1 MVGTLDQ
8 YAEATIKRGSK
19 SFAAAARLLDP
30 DTRRDARLLYVW
42 CRHCDDMTDGQHY
55 GRGRLQ
61 TASPETL
68 ARLRAD
74 SLAAVAGAPAREAPY
89 QALAEVCS
97 RHPVRPALVEAHVR
111 GFELDAAGWQPQS
124 LQDTL
129 QYSAHVAG
137 SVGTM
142 MALIMGVRD
151 QPTLCRACDLGL
163 AFQLTNIA
171 RDVVEDAR
179 AGRCY
184 LPADWLDKAG
194 LEVSD
199 LADGTRRETVFPLA
213 HRLVDEAEPYY
224 RSAAIGI
231 RALPRRAAWAI
242 ATARAVY
249 RDIGRSIVRRGP
261 QALDDRVF
269 TGRGRKAWRVVSAVP
284 SALAPR
290 RRSSDAS
297 SRAGLWTPPE
307 IA

>member
-1 MVGTLDQ
+1 MLGALDQ

-30 DTRRDARLLYVW
+30 DTRRDAMLLYVW
-42 CRHCDDMTDGQHY
+42 CRHCDDVTDGQQL
-55 GRGRLQ
+55 GQGRLQ

-74 SLAAVAGAPAREAPY
+74 SLAAAGGAPANEAPY
-89 QALAEVCS
+89 RALAEVCS
-97 RHPVRPALVEAHVR
+97 RHPVSPALIEAHVR
-111 GFELDAAGWQPQS
+111 GFELDAAGWQPES
-124 LQDTL
+124 LEDTL

-151 QPTLCRACDLGL
+151 QATLCRACDLGL

-184 LPADWLDKAG
+184 LPAEWLDEAG
-194 LEVSD
+194 LAASD
-199 LADGTRRETVFPLA
+199 LADKTRRKKVFPLVS
-213 HRLVDEAEPYY
+213 RLVAEAEPYY
-224 RSAAIGI
+224 CSAAIGI
-231 RALPRRAAWAI
+231 RALPRRAAWSI

-249 RDIGRSIVRRGP
+249 RDIGHAIVRRGP
-261 QALDDRVF
+261 QALNDRVF
-269 TGRGRKAWRVVSAVP
+269 TGKGRKTWRVVSTIP

-290 RRSSDAS
+290 RHRSDAS